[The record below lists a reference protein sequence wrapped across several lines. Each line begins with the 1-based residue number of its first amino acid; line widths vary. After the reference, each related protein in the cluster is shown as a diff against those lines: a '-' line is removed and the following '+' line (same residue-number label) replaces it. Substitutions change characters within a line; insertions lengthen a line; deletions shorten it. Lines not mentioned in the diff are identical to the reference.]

1 VVRWSIPALPDVQ
14 VSITP
19 VFHCGKG
26 KEIVMEYSPFSP
38 MQTQPTGSNNMEKRS
53 PYQSLVKT
61 FQRLSRF
68 SHLSAIAGWD
78 MFTMMPPGGSAA
90 RGEALAELGVLQH
103 QILTDKKVGEWLRN
117 ALQEELNDA
126 EQANLREMTRQ
137 YEQAALLPESL
148 VEAKSLAGSRCEHAW
163 RSQRPANDWQGFAE
177 NLREVVKLSREEAQ
191 IRAAAKGCSRY
202 DALLD
207 IFEPDMTSARLDVL
221 FADLKSWLP
230 TLLEKVVEKQAQT
243 PLIEPQGPFPIA
255 DQRELGLEAMRVL
268 GFDFDSG
275 RLDISAHPF
284 CGGVPQDVRI
294 TTRYNENDLLSALF
308 GVIHE
313 TGHARYEQN
322 LPRNWIDQPIA
333 LARSTAIHES
343 QSLFF
348 EMQLGR
354 SEAFLQRL
362 LPTVRRYF
370 GEQPAFS
377 RDNFIAWNQRVK
389 PGFIRVDADEVS
401 YPAHVILRY
410 EIERALI
417 DGDIEVDDIPAL
429 WDEKMQHWLG
439 LSTTGNYRDGCM
451 QDIHWTDGGFGYFPS
466 YTLGAMYAAQLMASA
481 RRALPQ
487 LESDIANGNFTA
499 LFDWLRQNIWQHG
512 SRFTTSQLIQ
522 HATGEDLNSDF
533 FRQHLTSR
541 YL

>member
-1 VVRWSIPALPDVQ
+1 
-14 VSITP
+14 
-19 VFHCGKG
+19 
-26 KEIVMEYSPFSP
+26 
-38 MQTQPTGSNNMEKRS
+38 MEKRS

-191 IRAAAKGCSRY
+191 IRAAAKDCSRY

-268 GFDFDSG
+268 GFDFDGG

-354 SEAFLQRL
+354 SEAFLQHL

-451 QDIHWTDGGFGYFPS
+451 QDIHWTDGGFGYFRP
-466 YTLGAMYAAQLMASA
+466 T
-481 RRALPQ
+481 RWALCTP
-487 LESDIANGNFTA
+487 LS
-499 LFDWLRQNIWQHG
+499 
-512 SRFTTSQLIQ
+512 
-522 HATGEDLNSDF
+522 
-533 FRQHLTSR
+533 
-541 YL
+541 

>member
-1 VVRWSIPALPDVQ
+1 M
-14 VSITP
+14 T
-19 VFHCGKG
+19 
-26 KEIVMEYSPFSP
+26 EN
-38 MQTQPTGSNNMEKRS
+38 T
-53 PYQSLVKT
+53 PYQQLTRT

-78 MFTMMPPGGSAA
+78 MFAMMPPGGSAA

-103 QILTDKKVGEWLRN
+103 QILTDKKVGQWLQ
-117 ALQEELNDA
+117 AASQQDLNDL
-126 EQANLREMTRQ
+126 EQANLREMQRQ
-137 YEQAALLPESL
+137 YDQAALLPESL

-163 RSQRPANDWQGFAE
+163 RSQRPANDWAGFAD
-177 NLREVVKLSREEAQ
+177 NLREVVRLSREEAE
-191 IRAAAKGCSRY
+191 IRADARGGSRY

-207 IFEPDMTSARLDVL
+207 IFEPDMTSARLDSL

-230 TLLEKVVEKQAQT
+230 SLLRQAVDKQAT
-243 PLIEPQGPFPIA
+243 RTLIAPQGPFPIPE
-255 DQRELGLEAMRVL
+255 QRELGLQAMRIL
-268 GFDFDSG
+268 GFDFDGG

-322 LPRNWIDQPIA
+322 LPRPWVDQPVG

-354 SEAFLQRL
+354 SERFLKRL
-362 LPTVRRYF
+362 LPAVRERF
-370 GEQPAFS
+370 GDRPAFS
-377 RDNFIAWNQRVK
+377 EENFIAWNQRVK

-417 DGDIEVDDIPAL
+417 DGEIEVEDIPSL

-466 YTLGAMYAAQLMASA
+466 YTLGAMYAAQLMAAA
-481 RRALPQ
+481 RRALPT
-487 LESDIANGNFTA
+487 LDRDIAEGDFSA

-522 HATGEDLNSDF
+522 QATGEDLNSRY
-533 FRQHLTSR
+533 FRDHLTAR

>member
-1 VVRWSIPALPDVQ
+1 MAEN
-14 VSITP
+14 
-19 VFHCGKG
+19 K
-26 KEIVMEYSPFSP
+26 
-38 MQTQPTGSNNMEKRS
+38 N
-53 PYQSLVKT
+53 YQQLTRT

-68 SHLSAIAGWD
+68 SHLGAIAGWD
-78 MFTMMPPGGSAA
+78 MFAMMPPGGSAA

-103 QILTDKKVGEWLRN
+103 QILTDKSVAQ
-117 ALQEELNDA
+117 ALQDARQEDLNDV

-137 YEQAALLPESL
+137 HAQAALLPESL

-163 RSQRPANDWQGFAE
+163 RSQRPANDWEGFAE
-177 NLREVVKLSREEAQ
+177 NLREVVRLSRQEAAL
-191 IRAAAKGCSRY
+191 RAEAKGCSPY

-230 TLLEKVVEKQAQT
+230 SLLANVVEKQAQH

-268 GFDFDSG
+268 GFDFNAG

-294 TTRYNENDLLSALF
+294 TTRYNESDLLSALF

-322 LPRNWIDQPIA
+322 LPRKWLDQPVA

-354 SEAFLQRL
+354 SDAFLNRL
-362 LPTVRRYF
+362 LPAIRQRF
-370 GEQPAFS
+370 GEQPAFGS
-377 RDNFIAWNQRVK
+377 DNFIAWNQRVK

-417 DGDIEVDDIPAL
+417 DGDIEVEDIPAL
-429 WDEKMQHWLG
+429 WDEKMQSWLG
-439 LSTTGNYRDGCM
+439 LSTTGNYRNGCM

-466 YTLGAMYAAQLMASA
+466 YTLGAMYAAQLMAAA

-487 LESDIANGNFTA
+487 LESQIASGDFSS
-499 LFDWLRQNIWQHG
+499 LFGWLQQNIWQHG
-512 SRFTTSQLIQ
+512 SRFTTSQLI
-522 HATGEDLNSDF
+522 HNATGEDLNSDY